1 VTDPETGRPVV
12 AELGRPETAEET
24 WARKDSAR
32 RARRQHQTAFNL
44 VLALIAS
51 LGIVVFLV
59 AVVARPDGAVDRS
72 VDYQQVAAQ
81 ADVPGVT
88 LAAPELP
95 DSYSANRADYKD
107 KAADGVDVWTVG
119 FLTPDKQYVGL
130 QQGIDANPTWV
141 ANQLDQHAATGSRSI
156 GGTKWTV
163 YDRRAEGKDAGNQA
177 YSLVATFGRNTVV
190 LAGTADDASFR
201 KIAAGVAKQLS
212 D

>member
-81 ADVPGVT
+81 ADVPGLT

>member
-1 VTDPETGRPVV
+1 MTDPENGRPVV

-24 WARKDSAR
+24 WARKDTAR

-59 AVVARPDGAVDRS
+59 AVVARPDSTIDRD
-72 VDYQQVAAQ
+72 VDYRQVASQ

-88 LAAPELP
+88 LAAPALP
-95 DSYSANRADYKD
+95 DSYTSNRADYKD
-107 KAADGVDVWTVG
+107 KSADGVDVWTVG
-119 FLTPDKQYVGL
+119 LLTPDKQFIGL

-141 ANQLDQHAATGSRSI
+141 ANQLDQHAATGSRTL

-163 YDRRAEGKDAGNQA
+163 YDRRDEGTDAGNQA
-177 YSLVATFGRNTVV
+177 YSLVATFGRNTIV
-190 LAGTADDASFR
+190 LAGTADDRSFR
-201 KIAAGVAKQLS
+201 TVAAGVAKQLG
-212 D
+212 

>member
-1 VTDPETGRPVV
+1 MTDPETGRPVV

-177 YSLVATFGRNTVV
+177 YSLVATFGQNTVV

>member
-1 VTDPETGRPVV
+1 MTDPKTGLPIV
-12 AELGRPETAEET
+12 AELGRPETPEET
-24 WARKDSAR
+24 WARKDTAR

-59 AVVARPDGAVDRS
+59 AVVARPDSTVDRAVDYR
-72 VDYQQVAAQ
+72 QVASQ

-88 LAAPELP
+88 LAAPTLP
-95 DSYSANRADYKD
+95 ASYTSNRADFKD
-107 KAADGVDVWTVG
+107 KTADGVDVWTVG
-119 FLTPDKQYVGL
+119 FLTPDDQYIGL

-141 ANQLDQHAATGSRSI
+141 ANQLDQHAATGSRTI

-163 YDRRAEGKDAGNQA
+163 YDRRTEGKNAGNQA

-190 LAGTADDASFR
+190 LAGTADDKSFR
-201 KIAAGVAKQLS
+201 TVATAVAKQLGA
-212 D
+212 

>member
-119 FLTPDKQYVGL
+119 FLTPDKQYIGL

-177 YSLVATFGRNTVV
+177 YSLVATFGPNTVV